1 MKSACE
7 ALTLCPWQVKL
18 YFMIPPIQK
27 MDPAALSTLKACEH
41 LALSSNTID
50 KIANLGGLENLR
62 ILSVGRNN
70 IKKLE
75 NMDALADRLEV
86 FPAPAV

>member
-1 MKSACE
+1 
-7 ALTLCPWQVKL
+7 
-18 YFMIPPIQK
+18 MIPPISK
-27 MDPAALSTLKACEH
+27 MDPAALSSLKSCEH
-41 LALSSNTID
+41 LALSSNSID

-75 NMDALADRLEV
+75 NMDAIAERLEV
-86 FPAPAV
+86 KHDLAKRLHPSHSLVTVMC